1 MVLIAAGFPPVGESW
16 RTAVWVIALTTMGGA
31 CFANAIR
38 CGRVHCYFTGPFFVV
53 MAIVALFYGLGF
65 VPIGGDGWNILG
77 LTVVVGALLLW
88 FIPEFFFGRYR
99 RRGGAR

>member
-1 MVLIAAGFPPVGESW
+1 
-16 RTAVWVIALTTMGGA
+16 
-31 CFANAIR
+31 
-38 CGRVHCYFTGPFFVV
+38 VHCYFTGPFFVV

-99 RRGGAR
+99 RRGGAG